1 MVKVSVI
8 IPVYGVE
15 KFIAR
20 CADSLLSQSLQDV
33 EYLFVN
39 DASQDNS
46 IQVLHSVIDN
56 YPGREKQIRILEHR
70 ENRGLPAARNTG
82 LKAARGEYVFHC
94 DSDDYLEPETLTSLY
109 HAARQS
115 DADIVWSDWFLTFGH
130 SERYMREPA
139 YPTPYEALRGMLGGA
154 MKYNVWNKLIKR
166 NLYTDNDIEF
176 PEGYGMGEDMTIL
189 KLFACAERSTY
200 VPKAF
205 YHYVKTNANAFSQ
218 IYSDRH
224 LEELRHNVLLTTN
237 FIHEKYGN
245 LLERELVFMKLE
257 AKFPFLISDGSNGR
271 YRIWSSWYPE
281 ANPYI
286 MQNKNTSLR
295 RRLLQWCAWKK
306 QFWLVWLYYQIV
318 NRLIYGVIY
327 K

>member
-56 YPGREKQIRILEHR
+56 YPGREKQIRILKHR

-82 LKAARGEYVFHC
+82 LKAAQGEYVFHC

-109 HAARQS
+109 HAACQS

-218 IYSDRH
+218 TYSDRH

-245 LLERELVFMKLE
+245 LLERELAFMKLE

-295 RRLLQWCAWKK
+295 RRFLQWCAWKK